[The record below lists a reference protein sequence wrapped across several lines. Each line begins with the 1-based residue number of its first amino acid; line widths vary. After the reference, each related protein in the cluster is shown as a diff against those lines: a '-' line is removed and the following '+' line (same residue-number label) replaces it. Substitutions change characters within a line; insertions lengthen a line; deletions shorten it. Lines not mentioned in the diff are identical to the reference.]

1 MIRVAIVEDEMLV
14 RLGLRMCLESSPDI
28 YVAGAFA
35 SAEEAE
41 AGQDKAPVDVL
52 LTDIRL
58 PGSSGLELM
67 RRLRK
72 KYPQMLFVVLSC
84 YDDFTYAQRAMEY
97 GASRYILKHELD
109 EKELPRILLELVQE
123 SRSAVSQEPEPVED
137 IPACAARL
145 CAERGGARAIYFCFR
160 GAGELSNATGSE
172 LNRDLVC
179 GIIRTAL
186 ENYRL
191 GCCFIDQSGELIGL
205 TPAADGARLPV
216 CFREISESIRL
227 YTDKNCFAGGSD
239 AFSDAAQL
247 PRCIAQAK
255 ERAQGAFFYEQSHL
269 FLQAASGERGCPTLE
284 FLYEDAFTTMWRAKT
299 QAQLEAFFDACAKQ
313 KPAPDQIR
321 ETVMQFTQTMLRHG
335 EFYYGLDRARAYGRD
350 MDPSYRAISRIDSI
364 QALARWLT
372 QVIELTMHDIDSH
385 QDLSHMIR
393 TYLNEHYMQEL
404 QQTDVAAV
412 FHMSGPY
419 ISTYFKPGFGVKYA
433 Y

>member
-1 MIRVAIVEDEMLV
+1 MIRVAIVEDETLV

-41 AGQDKAPVDVL
+41 AGQDKAPADVL

-123 SRSAVSQEPEPVED
+123 SRSAVSQEPEPAED
-137 IPACAARL
+137 IPAYAARL

-160 GAGELSNATGSE
+160 VAGELSNTTGSE

-186 ENYRL
+186 ENHRL
-191 GCCFIDQSGELIGL
+191 GC
-205 TPAADGARLPV
+205 
-216 CFREISESIRL
+216 
-227 YTDKNCFAGGSD
+227 
-239 AFSDAAQL
+239 
-247 PRCIAQAK
+247 
-255 ERAQGAFFYEQSHL
+255 
-269 FLQAASGERGCPTLE
+269 
-284 FLYEDAFTTMWRAKT
+284 
-299 QAQLEAFFDACAKQ
+299 
-313 KPAPDQIR
+313 
-321 ETVMQFTQTMLRHG
+321 
-335 EFYYGLDRARAYGRD
+335 
-350 MDPSYRAISRIDSI
+350 
-364 QALARWLT
+364 
-372 QVIELTMHDIDSH
+372 
-385 QDLSHMIR
+385 
-393 TYLNEHYMQEL
+393 
-404 QQTDVAAV
+404 
-412 FHMSGPY
+412 
-419 ISTYFKPGFGVKYA
+419 
-433 Y
+433 

>member
-41 AGQDKAPVDVL
+41 TGQDKAPVDVL

-58 PGSSGLELM
+58 PGNSGLELM

-191 GCCFIDQSGELIGL
+191 YRPERRTNRANSGSRRRAAAGL
-205 TPAADGARLPV
+205 
-216 CFREISESIRL
+216 
-227 YTDKNCFAGGSD
+227 
-239 AFSDAAQL
+239 L
-247 PRCIAQAK
+247 PRDRRK
-255 ERAQGAFFYEQSHL
+255 Y
-269 FLQAASGERGCPTLE
+269 
-284 FLYEDAFTTMWRAKT
+284 
-299 QAQLEAFFDACAKQ
+299 
-313 KPAPDQIR
+313 PA
-321 ETVMQFTQTMLRHG
+321 LHG
-335 EFYYGLDRARAYGRD
+335 
-350 MDPSYRAISRIDSI
+350 
-364 QALARWLT
+364 
-372 QVIELTMHDIDSH
+372 
-385 QDLSHMIR
+385 
-393 TYLNEHYMQEL
+393 
-404 QQTDVAAV
+404 
-412 FHMSGPY
+412 
-419 ISTYFKPGFGVKYA
+419 
-433 Y
+433 

>member
-41 AGQDKAPVDVL
+41 TGQDKAPVDVL

-58 PGSSGLELM
+58 PGNSGLELM

-205 TPAADGARLPV
+205 TPAAARRLLPELARLV
-216 CFREISESIRL
+216 RR
-227 YTDKNCFAGGSD
+227 
-239 AFSDAAQL
+239 
-247 PRCIAQAK
+247 
-255 ERAQGAFFYEQSHL
+255 
-269 FLQAASGERGCPTLE
+269 SGR
-284 FLYEDAFTTMWRAKT
+284 
-299 QAQLEAFFDACAKQ
+299 
-313 KPAPDQIR
+313 
-321 ETVMQFTQTMLRHG
+321 
-335 EFYYGLDRARAYGRD
+335 
-350 MDPSYRAISRIDSI
+350 
-364 QALARWLT
+364 
-372 QVIELTMHDIDSH
+372 
-385 QDLSHMIR
+385 
-393 TYLNEHYMQEL
+393 
-404 QQTDVAAV
+404 
-412 FHMSGPY
+412 
-419 ISTYFKPGFGVKYA
+419 
-433 Y
+433 

>member
-1 MIRVAIVEDEMLV
+1 MMILPTRSEPWNTERAAI
-14 RLGLRMCLESSPDI
+14 SSSTSLMKRSCR
-28 YVAGAFA
+28 GFCW
-35 SAEEAE
+35 SLCRKAE
-41 AGQDKAPVDVL
+41 A
-52 LTDIRL
+52 
-58 PGSSGLELM
+58 
-67 RRLRK
+67 
-72 KYPQMLFVVLSC
+72 LSH
-84 YDDFTYAQRAMEY
+84 R
-97 GASRYILKHELD
+97 
-109 EKELPRILLELVQE
+109 
-123 SRSAVSQEPEPVED
+123 SRSQWRTFR
-137 IPACAARL
+137 ACAARL

-299 QAQLEAFFDACAKQ
+299 QAQL
-313 KPAPDQIR
+313 
-321 ETVMQFTQTMLRHG
+321 
-335 EFYYGLDRARAYGRD
+335 
-350 MDPSYRAISRIDSI
+350 
-364 QALARWLT
+364 
-372 QVIELTMHDIDSH
+372 
-385 QDLSHMIR
+385 
-393 TYLNEHYMQEL
+393 
-404 QQTDVAAV
+404 
-412 FHMSGPY
+412 
-419 ISTYFKPGFGVKYA
+419 
-433 Y
+433 